1 MVNNIYS
8 QTSKKG
14 IPLKQILQ
22 KLEELHQIKF
32 SYSDDVIK
40 DKLITKVSYDDSL
53 EDLLL
58 KFEEQSGLI
67 FKQATER
74 YILVLEKKKPRPGV
88 LCGYIKDIFSKE
100 TIEGVSVYIE
110 EKKVGVFSD
119 ENGYFELKQAEKNDI
134 LIISYG
140 GYKTIKKTVGSI
152 DGNDCK
158 TFEIEEYSSELDEVL
173 INSYLVNG
181 ISKNKDGSIAI
192 KPQQRDILPGLTEPD
207 ILQSVQLL
215 PGVLSPNETSSGL
228 HIRGGTPDQ
237 NLVLFD
243 GIRIYNPAHF
253 FGMIS
258 AFNPYII
265 EEVNVLSEGVGAQY
279 GNHVSGVVDIRTKS
293 KVAKEISAAFGS
305 NLTHADAFLK
315 MPLGKKASILVS
327 GRRSLSDF
335 FETSTFQS
343 LAKKVFQN
351 TVIDQNEKN
360 DVDQVFDKNNRFYF
374 QDFNTKLNLEIGEN
388 DQLMLHQLF
397 VSNKLDYRFGLSDGS
412 FLQTDQLDVKNIGL
426 GANWMKQW
434 DEKLSQETTVYYSDY
449 DLNYSFIGGQ
459 NVDPVFSQS
468 SLKKNSIKEFSFKT
482 ELKNQFRKNHQ
493 IGYGF
498 ELINN
503 DVAYNLGRTYSF
515 APDSDYNIEEASSST
530 IYALY
535 SNYIYENEDKFNI
548 RIGLRNTYFSLEK
561 LFFVTPRIYTQVK
574 VFPNFWANFSY
585 EKKQQNIS
593 QIIEFST
600 NDFGLEN
607 YVWSLSNKNEIPI
620 LKSDQF
626 SSGLVFRKND
636 WMIDV
641 NAYHKKIDGLTS
653 LGQSV
658 ATNANIIANGSST
671 SKGINFLLKKRFN
684 DYTSWISYS
693 YGDTKFTFPQTNE
706 GNPFSGNNDITHR
719 LRWSHNY
726 KVGNFDF
733 SLGWVYRTGIPF
745 TEVLERNNNGT
756 QEFFFGDINGRR
768 LESYQRLDFSSTY
781 QFNISK
787 NKKWKGKLG
796 VSFLN
801 IFDRSNKLQRSFFL
815 TNGQNSNVVLGTTD
829 TVSLGFT
836 PNVMFRIIY
845 N

>member
-140 GYKTIKKTVGSI
+140 GYKTIKKTVANI
-152 DGNDCK
+152 DGNNCR

-293 KVAKEISAAFGS
+293 KITKEISAAFGS

-327 GRRSLSDF
+327 GRRSLSDI

-351 TVIDQNEKN
+351 TIIEQNEKN

-449 DLNYSFIGGQ
+449 DLNYSFVGGQ

-768 LESYQRLDFSSTY
+768 LESYQRLNFSSTY

>member
-32 SYSDDVIK
+32 SYSDDVIN

-119 ENGYFELKQAEKNDI
+119 ENGYFEVKQAEKNDI